1 MATRKATAEESGA
14 QKGRT
19 RALKAMRLPIKLS
32 EVWPWLL
39 LMVIGFICVLAQ
51 VFGLFHEGIGK
62 YLYISACAW
71 AMAFGFIG
79 FVGHVTG
86 KMKTMEEEL
95 RDSKPVAGE
104 ELHAELEAGSPDYE
118 DHSERVEGKHPDWKG

>member
-1 MATRKATAEESGA
+1 LMASRKEKAEEPGA

-19 RALKAMRLPIKLS
+19 GAPKTMRLPIRLS

-39 LMVIGFICVLAQ
+39 LMAIGFICILAQ
-51 VFGLFHEGIGK
+51 AFGLFHEGIGK

-79 FVGHVTG
+79 FVAYVIG
-86 KMKTMEEEL
+86 KIKTMEEEL
-95 RDSKPVAGE
+95 EDPKPVTEE
-104 ELHAELEAGSPDYE
+104 ELLVEIEAGSPDHG
-118 DHSERVEGKHPDWKG
+118 DHSEPVEGKHPG